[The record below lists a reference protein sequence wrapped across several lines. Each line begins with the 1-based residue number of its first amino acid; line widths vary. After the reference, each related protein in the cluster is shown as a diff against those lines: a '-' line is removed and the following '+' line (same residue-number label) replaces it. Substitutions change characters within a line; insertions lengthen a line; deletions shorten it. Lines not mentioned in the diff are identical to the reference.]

1 MDEVRAKPR
10 VEEGQPEHIAVDR
23 KLCGADGNGDRA
35 REVPEYDGKCAE
47 RRQLLEDADEQRQRE
62 RYELID
68 VLADTLVGVVRVA
81 AQDLQAVVDLS
92 VHPARQV
99 LLRHPCT
106 PVDCQHLTEID
117 GVDGNDNIDEREAR
131 ELTDERPERC
141 PVIRLQCVVED
152 AVPVIDPHKQID
164 HHKIERD
171 DRGEQTTCFPFFGRT
186 PISFEQPPEAAQER

>member
-1 MDEVRAKPR
+1 M
-10 VEEGQPEHIAVDR
+10 
-23 KLCGADGNGDRA
+23 
-35 REVPEYDGKCAE
+35 
-47 RRQLLEDADEQRQRE
+47 LEDADEEGQCQAD
-62 RYELID
+62 ELVD
-68 VLADTLVGVVRVA
+68 VLADALIGVVRVA
-81 AQDLQAVVDLS
+81 AQDLQTVVDLPL
-92 VHPARQV
+92 HPACKI

-106 PVDCQHLTEID
+106 PVDRQHLTEID